1 MDIFA
6 RSFTLLNIQPNGRS
20 LERLPQEILRRI
32 VEHEDL
38 ETQDRKAISLTCS
51 TLRSHALPSLFRCIT
66 ISQLWQDR
74 ENFLR
79 ICHTPH
85 LAQHV
90 RDIEWQEISWHP
102 GFFSRAAFYSK
113 EAELVT
119 WLWCWYYN
127 NSSTRTPGL
136 YGRLRAGDQGAQLAF
151 CLDESLNRHFWLF
164 AIPDLSSSVYPFTC
178 EEMCGSGFSPEEID
192 FIKGRARQFSEGLA
206 EFDSATFNSLRE
218 KAIASFHQWILTELY
233 ALEIRARHF
242 QTHRTYWLGVD
253 SQKEMAND
261 ETDSQMETANDEMDN
276 QKETAND
283 EADSQK
289 ETANDGLFLF
299 LFPAMERLRN
309 RITRLLWHDED
320 QYRSCTRPVP
330 RAEKVFE
337 HLQKLEL
344 SFYFPHLMYDSDG
357 NERNHSH
364 SLLRAATN
372 LTHLVINSNLR
383 YKFYLPSIR
392 STQLVS
398 LHLHSSARVTCKELI
413 PVLQRNSK
421 TLRHLGLDS
430 CALVVGSLN
439 RIREEVPDLQL
450 ESCRLMGASQSQ
462 DWVPESHVLDYMNRH
477 GSQDHSDS
485 QRENFFEW
493 RDLLFKRNAIFTE
506 DDLMGASCWKD
517 SEDSEDSNTTEERDY
532 EFSEGS
538 AADYWFLDEVS
549 SDEIE
554 DAEMSRYSE
563 ALQHLIKAREKR
575 RKRYY
580 AHRNNEA
587 SEVDEGPE
595 AEDMEMDENCDS
607 GNCEGGELNDPQ
619 DSEMLDDEAGKG
631 KGQAD
636 EEHETSGKE
645 EREIDVEE
653 GCADDEM
660 EEDQCP
666 IDEEMDVEDC
676 GSTMSSIVD
685 RKFRYADLVD
695 EDSDVWVS
703 SRSEYMSSSEGEGEG
718 EED

>member
-38 ETQDRKAISLTCS
+38 ETRDRKAISLTCS

-74 ENFLR
+74 ENFLH

-90 RDIEWQEISWHP
+90 RDIGWQEISWYP
-102 GFFSRAAFYSK
+102 GFFSRAAFDSK
-113 EAELVT
+113 QEARLVT

-127 NSSTRTPGL
+127 NSSTRTPDL
-136 YGRLRAGDQGAQLAF
+136 YGRLRTEDQGAQLAF
-151 CLDESLNRHFWLF
+151 DLDESINRLFWLF
-164 AIPDLSSSVYPFTC
+164 IIPDLSSSVYTITS
-178 EEMCGSGFSPEEID
+178 EETHGSEFSPEEID
-192 FIKGRARQFSEGLA
+192 LIKRRARQFGEGLV
-206 EFDSATFNSLRE
+206 EFDSAKFNSLRE
-218 KAIASFHQWILTELY
+218 WAIESFRPLFKKALNRLHYLTGVLPRPMDPDRVVCSGEYEL
-233 ALEIRARHF
+233 RARHF
-242 QTHRTYWLGVD
+242 QTQRPYWGEVY
-253 SQKEMAND
+253 
-261 ETDSQMETANDEMDN
+261 
-276 QKETAND
+276 
-283 EADSQK
+283 SQK
-289 ETANDGLFLF
+289 ETVNDGLFLF
-299 LFPAMERLRN
+299 LFPAMDRLKN
-309 RITRLLWHDED
+309 RITRLLWQDED
-320 QYRSCTRPVP
+320 QYSSCERLIPCD
-330 RAEKVFE
+330 EKVFE

-344 SFYFPHLMYDSDG
+344 SFYFPHIKYEEI
-357 NERNHSH
+357 NEKNHSN
-364 SLLRAATN
+364 SLLQAATN
-372 LTHLVINSNLR
+372 LTHLVIDSNLR
-383 YKFYLPSIR
+383 YKFYLPCIR

-439 RIREEVPDLQL
+439 RIREHVPDLQL
-450 ESCRLMGASQSQ
+450 ESCHLMGALQSQ

-493 RDLLFKRNAIFTE
+493 RDLLFKRNAVFTE
-506 DDLMGASCWKD
+506 DDLMGASCWED
-517 SEDSEDSNTTEERDY
+517 SEDSEDCDTTEERDY

-538 AADYWFLDEVS
+538 AADYWLIDEVS

-554 DAEMSRYSE
+554 VAEMSGYSE
-563 ALQHLIKAREKR
+563 ALQQLIKAREKR
-575 RKRYY
+575 RKGHYS
-580 AHRNNEA
+580 HRNNEA
-587 SEVDEGPE
+587 SEVNEEPE
-595 AEDMEMDENCDS
+595 AEDMEMDEDCDS
-607 GNCEGGELNDPQ
+607 GTCEGGELNDPR
-619 DSEMLDDEAGKG
+619 DSEMLEDDEAGKG
-631 KGQAD
+631 KGHAAD
-636 EEHETSGKE
+636 GEHETSGKE
-645 EREIDVEE
+645 EREIDVED

-660 EEDQCP
+660 EEDQGSD
-666 IDEEMDVEDC
+666 DEAMDVVEDS
-676 GSTMSSIVD
+676 GSTISSVVD
-685 RKFRYADLVD
+685 HKIMYADLVD

-703 SRSEYMSSSEGEGEG
+703 SRSEYMSSSSSEG